1 MSFTDFLE
9 LEVLDQLFGGLDYA
23 EGANVWL
30 GLSTTTPADDGTNF
44 TE

>member
-23 EGANVWL
+23 EGGGEV
-30 GLSTTTPADDGTNF
+30 SDGIYTG
-44 TE
+44 